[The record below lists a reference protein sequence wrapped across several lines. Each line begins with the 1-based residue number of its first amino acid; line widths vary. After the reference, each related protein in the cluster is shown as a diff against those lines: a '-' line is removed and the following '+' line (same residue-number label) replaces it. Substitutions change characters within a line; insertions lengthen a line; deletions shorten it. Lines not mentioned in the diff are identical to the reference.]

1 MKIYHNNI
9 IKIAIATS
17 IIFTASACRKTFF
30 PSDKV
35 EDNDLLTTIDG
46 MRTAT
51 LGNYATLKSLEYENN
66 YHWLAEL
73 PSDEVAQGQGSS
85 SDVTNLYK
93 YTHLVNSA
101 NATAY
106 FQQAYY
112 IASAANKVI
121 KVIPDGSSAELLQ
134 IKGENL
140 FLRAMLHFN
149 LVRMFGRPYAQNPS
163 TNPGVPILSETVS
176 DADAYIIKRS
186 TVAQVY
192 DFVIADLLK
201 ASQFITDDNKGNS
214 FASKLAAYAL
224 LSRVYLYMDNNAKAL
239 EYANLVIGS
248 NKYQLLQNAEYQT
261 YFRVAPETNK
271 ESIFAIKHTKTENY
285 DYSAIGSLY
294 YSGDAN
300 GNALGQGESGW
311 GEIYASVKYYN
322 FLNKYPQDKR
332 KSFISPYIVNGV
344 QQLNPKLTP
353 ATPIYYV
360 NKNNLQEGVTNLTS
374 PVYLRLA
381 EMYLNRAEANAK
393 LNNTQLALDDVNV
406 IRTRAGIP
414 TYTLADVTPTHSILD
429 IVLEERWLE
438 LAFEGQR
445 AYDLFRNNR
454 SVVRDYPGTHST
466 INGSVNQTI
475 NPTDARVIYFIP
487 QTERDKNPNL
497 SQNP

>member
-1 MKIYHNNI
+1 MKIYHNHI
-9 IKIAIATS
+9 IKIAIATAVILS
-17 IIFTASACRKTFF
+17 ASSCRKNFF
-30 PSDKV
+30 PSDRV
-35 EDNDLLTTIDG
+35 EDSGLLNTIEG

-51 LGNYATLKSLEYENN
+51 LGNYATLKGLNYENN

-73 PSDEVAQGQGSS
+73 PSDEVAQGQNSS

-112 IASAANKVI
+112 IAAAANKI
-121 KVIPDGSSAELLQ
+121 IRLIPDNASADQLQ
-134 IKGENL
+134 VKGENL

-149 LVRMFGRPYAQNPS
+149 LVRMFGRPYSQNPT
-163 TNPGVPILSETVS
+163 TNAGIPILSENLTES
-176 DADAYIIKRS
+176 EAATIKRS

-192 DFVIADLLK
+192 DFVLADLLK
-201 ASQFITDDNKGNS
+201 AAQFMTVEKSNS
-214 FASKLAAYAL
+214 FATKMAAYAL
-224 LSRVYLYMDNNAKAL
+224 LSRVYLYMDNNAKAI
-239 EYANLVIGS
+239 EYADLVINS
-248 NKYQLLQNAEYQT
+248 NKYQLLQNTQYQN
-261 YFRVAPETNK
+261 YFRVDPETNR

-285 DYSAIGSLY
+285 DYSAVGSLY

-311 GEIYASVKYYN
+311 GEIYASAKYYN
-322 FLNKYPQDKR
+322 FLNKFPQDKR
-332 KSFISPYIVNGV
+332 KSFISPYVVGGT
-344 QQLNPKLTP
+344 QQLNGKLTP
-353 ATPIYYV
+353 PAPIYYV
-360 NKNNLQEGVTNLTS
+360 NKNNLQEGVINLTS

-381 EMYLNRAEANAK
+381 EQYLNRAEANAK
-393 LNNTQLALDDVNV
+393 LNKAQLALDDVNV

-414 TYTLADVTPTHSILD
+414 VYTLIDITPTHTILD

-438 LAFEGQR
+438 LAFEGHR

-454 SVVRDYPGTHST
+454 PVVRDYPGTHST

-475 NPTDARVIYFIP
+475 NPTDTRVIYFIP

>member
-1 MKIYHNNI
+1 MKIYHNHI
-9 IKIAIATS
+9 IKIAIAAS
-17 IIFTASACRKTFF
+17 IILTTSACRKTYF
-30 PSDKV
+30 PSDKA
-35 EDNDLLTTIDG
+35 EDSGLLTTIEG
-46 MRTAT
+46 KRTAT
-51 LGNYATLKSLEYENN
+51 LGNYATLKSLNYENN

-73 PSDEVAQGQGSS
+73 PSDEVAQGQNSS

-112 IASAANKVI
+112 VASATNKII
-121 KVIPDGSSAELLQ
+121 KLIPDGSSAELLQ

-149 LVRMFGRPYAQNPS
+149 LVRMFGRPYQQNPT
-163 TNPGVPILSETVS
+163 TNPGVPILNETVS
-176 DADAYIIKRS
+176 ETDAAIIKRS

-201 ASQFITDDNKGNS
+201 AAQCITVEKSNS
-214 FASKLAAYAL
+214 FATKLAAYAL
-224 LSRVYLYMDNNAKAL
+224 LSRVYLYMDNNAKAI
-239 EYANLVIGS
+239 EYANLVISS
-248 NKYQLLQNAEYQT
+248 NKYQLMQDAAYQT
-261 YFRVAPETNK
+261 YFRGDPEKNTEN
-271 ESIFAIKHTKTENY
+271 IFAIKHTKTENY

-332 KSFISPYIVNGV
+332 KSFISPLIVNGV
-344 QQLNPKLTP
+344 QQLNTKLTP
-353 ATPIYYV
+353 AAPIYYV
-360 NKNNLQEGVTNLTS
+360 NKNNLQEGVINLTS

-414 TYTLADVTPTHSILD
+414 TYTLADVTPAHGILD

-438 LAFEGQR
+438 LAFECQR

-454 SVVRDYPGTHST
+454 PVVRDYPGTHST

-487 QTERDKNPNL
+487 QTERDKNSNL

>member
-1 MKIYHNNI
+1 MKIYYNHI

-17 IIFTASACRKTFF
+17 IIFTVSACRKTFF

-149 LVRMFGRPYAQNPS
+149 LVRMFGRPYAQNPT
-163 TNPGVPILSETVS
+163 TNAGVPILSETVS
-176 DADAYIIKRS
+176 DADAYTIKRS

-214 FASKLAAYAL
+214 FASKWAAYAL

-332 KSFISPYIVNGV
+332 KSFISPYIVNGI

>member
-1 MKIYHNNI
+1 MKIYHNHI
-9 IKIAIATS
+9 IKFAIVAS
-17 IIFTASACRKTFF
+17 VILSASACRKTYF
-30 PSDKV
+30 PSDKA
-35 EDNDLLTTIDG
+35 EDSGLLTTIEG
-46 MRTAT
+46 KRTAT
-51 LGNYATLKSLEYENN
+51 LGNYATLKSLNYENN

-73 PSDEVAQGQGSS
+73 PSDEVAQGQNSS

-112 IASAANKVI
+112 VASATNKII
-121 KVIPDGSSAELLQ
+121 KLIPDGSSADLLQ

-149 LVRMFGRPYAQNPS
+149 LVRMFGRPYAQSPT
-163 TNPGVPILSETVS
+163 TNAGVPILSETVS
-176 DADAYIIKRS
+176 ETDAAIIKRS

-201 ASQFITDDNKGNS
+201 AAQCITAEKSNS
-214 FASKLAAYAL
+214 FATKMAAYAL
-224 LSRVYLYMDNNAKAL
+224 LSRVYLYMDNNAKAV
-239 EYANLVIGS
+239 EYANLVISS
-248 NKYQLLQNAEYQT
+248 NKYQLMQDAAYQT
-261 YFRVAPETNK
+261 YFRGDPEKNTEN
-271 ESIFAIKHTKTENY
+271 IFAIKHTKTENY

-332 KSFISPYIVNGV
+332 KSFISPLIVNGV
-344 QQLNPKLTP
+344 QQLNTKLTP
-353 ATPIYYV
+353 AAPIYYV
-360 NKNNLQEGVTNLTS
+360 NKNNLQEGVINLTS

-414 TYTLADVTPTHSILD
+414 AYTLTDVTPTHSILD

-454 SVVRDYPGTHST
+454 PVVRDYPGTHST

>member
-1 MKIYHNNI
+1 MKTYHNHI
-9 IKIAIATS
+9 IKFAIAAS
-17 IIFTASACRKTFF
+17 VMLTASACRKTYF
-30 PSDKV
+30 PSDKA
-35 EDNDLLTTIDG
+35 EDSGLLTTIEG
-46 MRTAT
+46 KRTAT
-51 LGNYATLKSLEYENN
+51 LGNYATLKSLNYENN

-73 PSDEVAQGQGSS
+73 PSDEVAQGQNSS

-112 IASAANKVI
+112 IASATNKII
-121 KVIPDGSSAELLQ
+121 KLIPDGSPADLLQ

-149 LVRMFGRPYAQNPS
+149 LVRMFGRPYAQNPT
-163 TNPGVPILSETVS
+163 TNAGVPILSETVS
-176 DADAYIIKRS
+176 ETDAAIIKRS

-201 ASQFITDDNKGNS
+201 AAQCITVEKSNS
-214 FASKLAAYAL
+214 FATKMAAYAL
-224 LSRVYLYMDNNAKAL
+224 LSRVYLYMDNNTKAV
-239 EYANLVIGS
+239 EYANLVISS
-248 NKYQLLQNAEYQT
+248 NKYQLMQDAAYQT
-261 YFRVAPETNK
+261 YFRGDPEKNTEN
-271 ESIFAIKHTKTENY
+271 IFAIKHTKTENY

-332 KSFISPYIVNGV
+332 KSFISPLIVNGV
-344 QQLNPKLTP
+344 QQLNTKLTP
-353 ATPIYYV
+353 AAPIYYV
-360 NKNNLQEGVTNLTS
+360 NKNNLQEGVINLTS

-406 IRTRAGIP
+406 IRARAGIP
-414 TYTLADVTPTHSILD
+414 TYTLADVTSTHSILD

-454 SVVRDYPGTHST
+454 PVVRDYPGTHST

>member
-1 MKIYHNNI
+1 MKIYHNHI
-9 IKIAIATS
+9 IKIAIAAS
-17 IIFTASACRKTFF
+17 VILTASACRKTFF
-30 PSDKV
+30 PSDKA
-35 EDNDLLTTIDG
+35 DDIDLLATIEG
-46 MRTAT
+46 KRTAT
-51 LGNYATLKSLEYENN
+51 LGNYATLKSLNYENN

-73 PSDEVAQGQGSS
+73 PSDEVAQGQNSS

-112 IASAANKVI
+112 IASATNKII
-121 KVIPDGSSAELLQ
+121 KLIPDGSSADLLQ

-140 FLRAMLHFN
+140 FIRAMLHFN
-149 LVRMFGRPYAQNPS
+149 LVRIFGRPYAQNPT
-163 TNPGVPILSETVS
+163 TNAGVPILSETVS
-176 DADAYIIKRS
+176 ETDAAIIKRS
-186 TVAQVY
+186 TVVQVY

-201 ASQFITDDNKGNS
+201 AAQLITDDKKSNS
-214 FASKLAAYAL
+214 FATKLAAYAL
-224 LSRVYLYMDNNAKAL
+224 LSRVYLYMDNNAKSI
-239 EYANLVIGS
+239 EYANLVISS
-248 NKYQLLQNAEYQT
+248 NKYKLMQDAAYQT
-261 YFRVAPETNK
+261 YFRGDPEKNTEN
-271 ESIFAIKHTKTENY
+271 IFAIKHTKTENY

-332 KSFISPYIVNGV
+332 KSFISPLIVNGV
-344 QQLNPKLTP
+344 QQLNTKLTP
-353 ATPIYYV
+353 AAPIYYV
-360 NKNNLQEGVTNLTS
+360 NKNNLQEGVINLTS

-414 TYTLADVTPTHSILD
+414 AYTLTDVTPAHSILD

-454 SVVRDYPGTHST
+454 PVIRDYPGTHST

-475 NPTDARVIYFIP
+475 NPTDARIIYFIP

>member
-1 MKIYHNNI
+1 MKIYHNHI
-9 IKIAIATS
+9 IKIAIAAS
-17 IIFTASACRKTFF
+17 IILTVSACRKTYF
-30 PSDKV
+30 PSDKA
-35 EDNDLLTTIDG
+35 EDSGLLTTIEG
-46 MRTAT
+46 KRTAT
-51 LGNYATLKSLEYENN
+51 LGNYATLKSLNYENN

-73 PSDEVAQGQGSS
+73 PSDEVAQGQNSS

-101 NATAY
+101 NATTY

-112 IASAANKVI
+112 IASATNKII
-121 KVIPDGSSAELLQ
+121 KLIPDGSSAELLQ

-149 LVRMFGRPYAQNPS
+149 LVRMFGRPYAQNPT
-163 TNPGVPILSETVS
+163 TNAGVPILSETVS
-176 DADAYIIKRS
+176 ETDAAIIKRS

-192 DFVIADLLK
+192 DFIIADLLK
-201 ASQFITDDNKGNS
+201 AAQCITAEKSNS
-214 FASKLAAYAL
+214 FATKLAAYAL
-224 LSRVYLYMDNNAKAL
+224 LSRVYLYMDNNAKAI
-239 EYANLVIGS
+239 EYANLVISS
-248 NKYQLLQNAEYQT
+248 NKYQLMQDAGYQT
-261 YFRVAPETNK
+261 YFRGDPEKNTEN
-271 ESIFAIKHTKTENY
+271 IFAIKHTKTENY

-332 KSFISPYIVNGV
+332 KSFISPLIVNGV
-344 QQLNPKLTP
+344 QQLNTKLTP
-353 ATPIYYV
+353 AAPIYYV
-360 NKNNLQEGVTNLTS
+360 NKNNLQEGVINLTS

-393 LNNTQLALDDVNV
+393 LNNIQLALDDVNV

-414 TYTLADVTPTHSILD
+414 TYILTDVTPTHSILD

-454 SVVRDYPGTHST
+454 PMVRDYPGTHST

>member
-1 MKIYHNNI
+1 MKIYHNHI
-9 IKIAIATS
+9 IKIAIVAS
-17 IIFTASACRKTFF
+17 VILTAPACRKTYF
-30 PSDKV
+30 PSDKA
-35 EDNDLLTTIDG
+35 EDSGLLTTIDG

-51 LGNYATLKSLEYENN
+51 LGNYATLKSLNYENN

-73 PSDEVAQGQGSS
+73 PSDEVAQGQNSS

-101 NATAY
+101 NATTY

-112 IASAANKVI
+112 VASATNKII
-121 KVIPDGSSAELLQ
+121 KLIPDGSSADLLQ
-134 IKGENL
+134 VKGENL

-149 LVRMFGRPYAQNPS
+149 LVRMFGRPYAQNPT

-176 DADAYIIKRS
+176 ETDAAIIKRS

-201 ASQFITDDNKGNS
+201 AAQCITVEKSNS
-214 FASKLAAYAL
+214 FATKLAAYAF
-224 LSRVYLYMDNNAKAL
+224 LSRVYLYMDNNAKAI
-239 EYANLVIGS
+239 EYANLVISS
-248 NKYQLLQNAEYQT
+248 NKYQLMQDAAYQT
-261 YFRVAPETNK
+261 YFRGDPEKNTEN
-271 ESIFAIKHTKTENY
+271 IFAIKHTKTENY

-332 KSFISPYIVNGV
+332 KSFISPLIVNGV
-344 QQLNPKLTP
+344 QQLNTKLTP
-353 ATPIYYV
+353 AAPIYYV
-360 NKNNLQEGVTNLTS
+360 NKNNLQEGVINLTS

-381 EMYLNRAEANAK
+381 EIYLNRAEANAK

-454 SVVRDYPGTHST
+454 PVVRDYPGTHST

>member
-1 MKIYHNNI
+1 MKIYHNHI
-9 IKIAIATS
+9 IKIAIVAS
-17 IIFTASACRKTFF
+17 VILTAPACRKTYF
-30 PSDKV
+30 PSDKA
-35 EDNDLLTTIDG
+35 EDSGLLTTIDG

-51 LGNYATLKSLEYENN
+51 LGNYATLKSLNYENN

-73 PSDEVAQGQGSS
+73 PSDEVAQGQNSS

-101 NATAY
+101 NATTY

-112 IASAANKVI
+112 VASATNKII
-121 KVIPDGSSAELLQ
+121 KLIPDGSSADLLQ
-134 IKGENL
+134 VKGENL

-149 LVRMFGRPYAQNPS
+149 LVRMFGRPYAQNPT

-176 DADAYIIKRS
+176 ETDAAIIKRS

-201 ASQFITDDNKGNS
+201 AAQCITVEKSNS
-214 FASKLAAYAL
+214 FATKLAAYAL
-224 LSRVYLYMDNNAKAL
+224 LSRVYLYMDNNAKAI
-239 EYANLVIGS
+239 EYANLVISS
-248 NKYQLLQNAEYQT
+248 NKYQLMQDAAYQT
-261 YFRVAPETNK
+261 YFRGDPEKNTEN
-271 ESIFAIKHTKTENY
+271 IFAIKHTKTENY

-332 KSFISPYIVNGV
+332 KSFISPLIVNGV
-344 QQLNPKLTP
+344 QQLNTKLTP
-353 ATPIYYV
+353 AAPIYYV
-360 NKNNLQEGVTNLTS
+360 NKNNLQEGVINLTS

-454 SVVRDYPGTHST
+454 PVVRDYPGTHST

>member
-1 MKIYHNNI
+1 MKIYHNHI
-9 IKIAIATS
+9 IKIAIAVS
-17 IIFTASACRKTFF
+17 IILTASACRKTFF

-35 EDNDLLTTIDG
+35 EDNNLLTTIDG

-51 LGNYATLKSLEYENN
+51 LGNYATLKSLNYENN

-112 IASAANKVI
+112 IASAANKII

-149 LVRMFGRPYAQNPS
+149 LVRMFGRPYTQNPT
-163 TNPGVPILSETVS
+163 TNPGVPILNETVS
-176 DADAYIIKRS
+176 EADAYTIKRS

-192 DFVIADLLK
+192 DSVIADLLK
-201 ASQFITDDNKGNS
+201 AAQFITDENKGNS

-224 LSRVYLYMDNNAKAL
+224 LSRVYLYMDNNAKAI
-239 EYANLVIGS
+239 EYANMVISS

-261 YFRVAPETNK
+261 YFRVAPETNR

-454 SVVRDYPGTHST
+454 PVVRDYPGTHST

>member
-1 MKIYHNNI
+1 MKIYHNHI
-9 IKIAIATS
+9 IKIAIAAS
-17 IIFTASACRKTFF
+17 VILTASACRKTFF
-30 PSDKV
+30 PSDKA
-35 EDNDLLTTIDG
+35 DDIDLLATIEG
-46 MRTAT
+46 KRTAT
-51 LGNYATLKSLEYENN
+51 LGNYATLKSLNYENN

-73 PSDEVAQGQGSS
+73 PSDEVAQGQNSS

-112 IASAANKVI
+112 IASATNKII
-121 KVIPDGSSAELLQ
+121 KLIPDGSSADLLQ

-140 FLRAMLHFN
+140 FIRAMLHFN
-149 LVRMFGRPYAQNPS
+149 LVRMFGRPYAQNPT
-163 TNPGVPILSETVS
+163 TNAGVPILSETVS
-176 DADAYIIKRS
+176 ETDAAIIKRS

-201 ASQFITDDNKGNS
+201 AAQCITVEKSNS
-214 FASKLAAYAL
+214 FATKLAAYAL
-224 LSRVYLYMDNNAKAL
+224 LSRVYLYMDNNAKSI
-239 EYANLVIGS
+239 EYANLVISS
-248 NKYQLLQNAEYQT
+248 NKYQLMQDAAYQT
-261 YFRVAPETNK
+261 YFRGDPEKNTEN
-271 ESIFAIKHTKTENY
+271 IFAIKHTKTENY

-332 KSFISPYIVNGV
+332 KSFISPLIVNGV
-344 QQLNPKLTP
+344 QQLNTKLTP
-353 ATPIYYV
+353 AAPIYYV
-360 NKNNLQEGVTNLTS
+360 NKNNLQEGVINLTS

-414 TYTLADVTPTHSILD
+414 AYTLTDVTPTHSILD

-454 SVVRDYPGTHST
+454 PVVRDYPGTHST

>member
-1 MKIYHNNI
+1 MKINHNHI
-9 IKIAIATS
+9 IKIAMVAGVIL
-17 IIFTASACRKTFF
+17 TASCRKTYF
-30 PSDKV
+30 PSDRV
-35 EDNDLLTTIDG
+35 EDTNLLTTPDG
-46 MRTAT
+46 LRTAT
-51 LGNYATLKSLEYENN
+51 LGNYATLKSLNYENN

-73 PSDEVAQGQGSS
+73 PSDEVAQGQNSS
-85 SDVTNLYK
+85 SDVTNLFK

-101 NATAY
+101 NATTY

-112 IASAANKVI
+112 IITAANKVI
-121 KVIPDGSSAELLQ
+121 RSIPESATTDLQQ

-149 LVRMFGRPYAQNPS
+149 LVRMFGRPYQQSPT

-176 DADAYIIKRS
+176 EEEAATVKRS

-192 DFVIADLLK
+192 DFILADLLK
-201 ASQFITDDNKGNS
+201 GAQLMTVNKSNS
-214 FASKLAAYAL
+214 FATKLAAYAL
-224 LSRVYLYMDNNAKAL
+224 LSRVYLYMDNNAKAI
-239 EYANLVIGS
+239 EYANLVIS
-248 NKYQLLQNAEYQT
+248 ANKYQLLQNTEYQT

-285 DYSAIGSLY
+285 DYSAVGSLY

-300 GNALGQGESGW
+300 GNALGQGQSGW
-311 GEIYASVKYYN
+311 GEIYASKKYYD
-322 FLNKYPQDKR
+322 FLNQNPQDKR
-332 KSFISPYIVNGV
+332 KSFISPYIVDGV
-344 QQLNPKLTP
+344 QQINTKLTP
-353 ATPIYYV
+353 GAPMYYV
-360 NKNNLQEGVTNLTS
+360 NKHNLQEGVVNLTS

-406 IRTRAGIP
+406 IRLRAGIP
-414 TYTLADVTPTHSILD
+414 TYALTDVTAAHTILD

-438 LAFEGQR
+438 LAFEGHR

-454 SVVRDYPGTHST
+454 PVVRNYPGTHST
-466 INGSVNQTI
+466 INGTVNQTI

>member
-1 MKIYHNNI
+1 MKIYHNHI
-9 IKIAIATS
+9 IKIAIAAS
-17 IIFTASACRKTFF
+17 VIFTASACRKTFF
-30 PSDKV
+30 PSDKADDI
-35 EDNDLLTTIDG
+35 ELLTTIDG

-51 LGNYATLKSLEYENN
+51 LGNYATLKSLNYENN

-73 PSDEVAQGQGSS
+73 PSDEVAQGQNSS

-101 NATAY
+101 NATTY

-112 IASAANKVI
+112 VAAAANKII
-121 KVIPDGSSAELLQ
+121 KLIPDNSSTELLQ

-149 LVRMFGRPYAQNPS
+149 LVRMFGRPYAQNPT
-163 TNPGVPILSETVS
+163 TNSGVPILSETIS
-176 DADAYIIKRS
+176 ETDAAIIKRS

-201 ASQFITDDNKGNS
+201 AAQFMTAEKGNS
-214 FASKLAAYAL
+214 FASKMSAYAL
-224 LSRVYLYMDNNAKAL
+224 LSRIYLYMDNNAKAI
-239 EYANLVIGS
+239 EYANLVISS
-248 NKYQLLQNAEYQT
+248 NKYQLQQNEAYQS
-261 YFRVAPETNK
+261 YFRGDPEKNN
-271 ESIFAIKHTKTENY
+271 ENIFAIKHTKTENY

-294 YSGDAN
+294 YSGDTN

-332 KSFISPYIVNGV
+332 KSFISPYIVGGI

-353 ATPIYYV
+353 AAPIYYV
-360 NKNNLQEGVTNLTS
+360 NKNNLQEGVINLTS

-414 TYTLADVTPTHSILD
+414 TYTLADVTLTHSILD

-454 SVVRDYPGTHST
+454 PVVRDYPGTHST

>member
-149 LVRMFGRPYAQNPS
+149 LVRMFGRPYAQNPNA
-163 TNPGVPILSETVS
+163 NPGVPILSETVS

-239 EYANLVIGS
+239 EYTNLVIGS

>member
-1 MKIYHNNI
+1 MKIYHNHI
-9 IKIAIATS
+9 IKIAIAAS
-17 IIFTASACRKTFF
+17 VILTASACRKTFF
-30 PSDKV
+30 PSDKA
-35 EDNDLLTTIDG
+35 DDIDLLATIEG
-46 MRTAT
+46 KRTAT
-51 LGNYATLKSLEYENN
+51 LGNYATLKSLNYENN

-73 PSDEVAQGQGSS
+73 PSDEVAQGQNSS

-112 IASAANKVI
+112 IASATNKII
-121 KVIPDGSSAELLQ
+121 KLIPDGSSADLLQ

-140 FLRAMLHFN
+140 FIRAMLHFN
-149 LVRMFGRPYAQNPS
+149 LVRMFGRPYAQNPT
-163 TNPGVPILSETVS
+163 TNAGVPILSETVS
-176 DADAYIIKRS
+176 ETDAAIIKRS

-201 ASQFITDDNKGNS
+201 AAQCITVEKSNS
-214 FASKLAAYAL
+214 FATKLAAYAL
-224 LSRVYLYMDNNAKAL
+224 LSRVYLYMDNNAKSL
-239 EYANLVIGS
+239 EYANLVISS
-248 NKYQLLQNAEYQT
+248 NKYQLMQDAAYQT
-261 YFRVAPETNK
+261 YFRGDPEKNTEN
-271 ESIFAIKHTKTENY
+271 IFAIKHTKTENY

-332 KSFISPYIVNGV
+332 KSFISPLIVNGV
-344 QQLNPKLTP
+344 QQLNTKLTP
-353 ATPIYYV
+353 AAPIYYV
-360 NKNNLQEGVTNLTS
+360 NKNNLQEGVINLTS

-414 TYTLADVTPTHSILD
+414 AYTLTDVTPTHSILD

-454 SVVRDYPGTHST
+454 PVVRDYPGTHST

>member
-1 MKIYHNNI
+1 MKIYHNHI
-9 IKIAIATS
+9 IKITIIAS
-17 IIFTASACRKTFF
+17 VILSASACRKTFF
-30 PSDKV
+30 PSDKA
-35 EDNDLLTTIDG
+35 DDIDLLGTIEG
-46 MRTAT
+46 KRTAT
-51 LGNYATLKSLEYENN
+51 LGNYATLKSLNYENN

-73 PSDEVAQGQGSS
+73 PSDEVAQGQNSS

-112 IASAANKVI
+112 IASATNKII
-121 KVIPDGSSAELLQ
+121 KLIPDGSSADLLQ

-149 LVRMFGRPYAQNPS
+149 LVRMFGRPYAQNPT
-163 TNPGVPILSETVS
+163 TNAGVPILSETVS
-176 DADAYIIKRS
+176 ETDAAIVKRS

-201 ASQFITDDNKGNS
+201 AAQLITDDKKSNS
-214 FASKLAAYAL
+214 FATRLAAYAL
-224 LSRVYLYMDNNAKAL
+224 LSRVYLYMDNNAKAI
-239 EYANLVIGS
+239 EYANLVISS
-248 NKYQLLQNAEYQT
+248 NKYQLMQDAAYQT
-261 YFRVAPETNK
+261 YFRGDPEKNTEN
-271 ESIFAIKHTKTENY
+271 IFAIKHTKTENY

-332 KSFISPYIVNGV
+332 KSFISPLIVNGV
-344 QQLNPKLTP
+344 QQLNTKLTP
-353 ATPIYYV
+353 AAPIYYV
-360 NKNNLQEGVTNLTS
+360 NKNNLQEGVINLTS

-414 TYTLADVTPTHSILD
+414 TYTVAEVTPTHSILD

-454 SVVRDYPGTHST
+454 PVVRDYPGTHST

>member
-1 MKIYHNNI
+1 MKIYHNHI
-9 IKIAIATS
+9 IKIAIAAS
-17 IIFTASACRKTFF
+17 VILTASACRKTFF
-30 PSDKV
+30 PSDKA
-35 EDNDLLTTIDG
+35 DDIDLLATIEG
-46 MRTAT
+46 KRTAT
-51 LGNYATLKSLEYENN
+51 LGNYATLKSLNYENN

-73 PSDEVAQGQGSS
+73 PSDEVAQGQNSS

-112 IASAANKVI
+112 VASATNKII
-121 KVIPDGSSAELLQ
+121 KLIPDGSSADLLQ

-140 FLRAMLHFN
+140 FIRAMLHFN
-149 LVRMFGRPYAQNPS
+149 LVRMFGRPYVQNP
-163 TNPGVPILSETVS
+163 TANAGVPILSETVS
-176 DADAYIIKRS
+176 ETDAAIIKRS

-201 ASQFITDDNKGNS
+201 AAQCITVEKSNS
-214 FASKLAAYAL
+214 FATKLAAYAL
-224 LSRVYLYMDNNAKAL
+224 LSRVYLYMDNNAKSI
-239 EYANLVIGS
+239 EYANLVISS
-248 NKYQLLQNAEYQT
+248 NKYQLMQDAAYQT
-261 YFRVAPETNK
+261 YFRGDPEKNTEN
-271 ESIFAIKHTKTENY
+271 IFAIKHTKTENY

-332 KSFISPYIVNGV
+332 KSFISPLIVNGV
-344 QQLNPKLTP
+344 QQLNTKLTP
-353 ATPIYYV
+353 AAPIYYV
-360 NKNNLQEGVTNLTS
+360 NKNNLQEGVINLTS

-393 LNNTQLALDDVNV
+393 LNHTQLALDDVNV

-414 TYTLADVTPTHSILD
+414 VYTLTDVTPTHSILD

-454 SVVRDYPGTHST
+454 PVVRDYPGTHST

>member
-1 MKIYHNNI
+1 MKIYHNHI
-9 IKIAIATS
+9 IKFVIAASVIL
-17 IIFTASACRKTFF
+17 TASACRKTYF
-30 PSDKV
+30 PSDKA
-35 EDNDLLTTIDG
+35 EDSGLLTTIEG
-46 MRTAT
+46 KRMAT
-51 LGNYATLKSLEYENN
+51 LGNYATLKSLNYENN

-73 PSDEVAQGQGSS
+73 PSDEVAQGQNSS

-112 IASAANKVI
+112 VASATNKII
-121 KVIPDGSSAELLQ
+121 KLIPDGSSADLLQ

-149 LVRMFGRPYAQNPS
+149 LVRMFGRPYAQNPT
-163 TNPGVPILSETVS
+163 TNAGVPILSETVS
-176 DADAYIIKRS
+176 ETDAAIIKRS

-201 ASQFITDDNKGNS
+201 AAQCITVEKSNS
-214 FASKLAAYAL
+214 FATKMAAYAL
-224 LSRVYLYMDNNAKAL
+224 LSRIYLYMDNNAKAV
-239 EYANLVIGS
+239 EYANLVISS
-248 NKYQLLQNAEYQT
+248 NKYQLMQDAAYQT
-261 YFRVAPETNK
+261 YFRGDPEKNTEN
-271 ESIFAIKHTKTENY
+271 IFAIKHTKTENY

-332 KSFISPYIVNGV
+332 KSFISPLIVNGV
-344 QQLNPKLTP
+344 QQLNTKLTP
-353 ATPIYYV
+353 AAPIYYV
-360 NKNNLQEGVTNLTS
+360 NKNNLQEGVINLTS

-414 TYTLADVTPTHSILD
+414 AYTLTDVTPTHSILD

-454 SVVRDYPGTHST
+454 PVVRDYPGTHST

-475 NPTDARVIYFIP
+475 NATNARVIYFIP

>member
-1 MKIYHNNI
+1 MKIYHNHI
-9 IKIAIATS
+9 IKFAIVAS
-17 IIFTASACRKTFF
+17 VILSASACRKTYF
-30 PSDKV
+30 PSDKA
-35 EDNDLLTTIDG
+35 EDSGLLTTIEG
-46 MRTAT
+46 KRTAT
-51 LGNYATLKSLEYENN
+51 LGNYATLKSLNYENN

-73 PSDEVAQGQGSS
+73 PSDEVAQGQNSS

-112 IASAANKVI
+112 VASATNKII
-121 KVIPDGSSAELLQ
+121 KLIPDGSSADLLQ

-149 LVRMFGRPYAQNPS
+149 LVRMFGRPYAQNPT
-163 TNPGVPILSETVS
+163 TNAGVPILSETVS
-176 DADAYIIKRS
+176 ETDAAIIKRS

-201 ASQFITDDNKGNS
+201 AAQCITAEKSNS
-214 FASKLAAYAL
+214 FATKMAAYAL
-224 LSRVYLYMDNNAKAL
+224 LSRVYLYMDNNAKAV
-239 EYANLVIGS
+239 EYANLVISS
-248 NKYQLLQNAEYQT
+248 NKYQLMQDAAYQT
-261 YFRVAPETNK
+261 YFRGDPEKNTEN
-271 ESIFAIKHTKTENY
+271 IFAIKHTKTENY

-332 KSFISPYIVNGV
+332 KSFISPLIVNGV
-344 QQLNPKLTP
+344 QQLNTKLTP
-353 ATPIYYV
+353 AAPIYYV
-360 NKNNLQEGVTNLTS
+360 NKNNLQEGVINLTS

-381 EMYLNRAEANAK
+381 EMHLNRAEANAK
-393 LNNTQLALDDVNV
+393 LNNTQLALDDVNI

-414 TYTLADVTPTHSILD
+414 AYTLTDVTPTHNILD

-454 SVVRDYPGTHST
+454 PVVRDYPGTHST